1 MGNGQVKR
9 YIGGKVPQKYFS
21 EDLWPEAQ
29 ESLQKLSIDESRG
42 YELFKMFCKIDT
54 DYSASLDVDECMAY
68 FGGKR
73 TRFTE
78 RIFDTLEI
86 EEKKEGL
93 NFVQF
98 AFTMWNFCTLNTAGI
113 ARYKYLTLHLGIACI
128 STSYLR

>member
-1 MGNGQVKR
+1 MGNGHVQR
-9 YIGGKVPQKYFS
+9 YIGGKIPAKYFS
-21 EDLWPEAQ
+21 EDLWPEAG

-42 YELFKMFCKIDT
+42 YELFKMFCKIDS
-54 DYSASLDVDECMAY
+54 DQSATLDVDECMAY

-86 EEKKEGL
+86 EEEKEGL
-93 NFVQF
+93 TFVEF

-113 ARYKYLTLHLGIACI
+113 ARWALHNF
-128 STSYLR
+128 

>member
-1 MGNGQVKR
+1 MKR

-54 DYSASLDVDECMAY
+54 DFSASLDVDECMAY
-68 FGGKR
+68 FGGRR

-86 EEKKEGL
+86 EEEKEGL

-113 ARYKYLTLHLGIACI
+113 ARYKYLILCI
-128 STSYLR
+128 